1 MAERLVGSVT
11 HFWGEPGVAGIDL
24 TGDLAVGDT
33 IHVVG
38 HTTDF
43 TLTVDSIQIDHQS
56 VESAGAGDPIGIK
69 VPERARTHDEV
80 FVVTD

>member
-1 MAERLVGSVT
+1 MAERLVGTVT
-11 HFWGEPGVAGIDL
+11 HYWGDLGVAGLDL

-43 TLTVDSIQIDHQS
+43 TQPVDSIQIDHRN
-56 VESAGAGDPIGIK
+56 VESAAAGDPVGIK
-69 VPERARTHDEV
+69 VAERARVHDEV
-80 FVVTD
+80 YVVN